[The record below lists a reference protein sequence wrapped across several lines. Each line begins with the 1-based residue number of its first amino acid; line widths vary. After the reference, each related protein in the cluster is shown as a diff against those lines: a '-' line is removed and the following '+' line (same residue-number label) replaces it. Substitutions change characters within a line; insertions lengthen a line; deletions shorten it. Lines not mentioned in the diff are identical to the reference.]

1 MPVIDLTKTDEYR
14 RAMELFLAAHED
26 DLAEMGY
33 SVEKDGWELCEYI
46 AYHCL
51 GGKEIAWT
59 AIPTARAG

>member
-14 RAMELFLAAHED
+14 RAMELFLAVHED

-51 GGKEIAWT
+51 GGSEIART
-59 AIPTARAG
+59 VISTARPG